1 VIGTRQGQGAPER
14 RASRLAWALIALVG
28 AELVAQLVFAW
39 ANRGPH
45 VATSTNWTSNGVVG
59 ALVALPLLGFPTV
72 GAILA
77 LKRPRNSIGWI
88 MLAVGLSFAVP
99 FNGYATFT
107 LRTHPGT
114 LPGGAIAAM
123 IDGASWVPLIGLS
136 GIFLILLFPDG
147 HLPSPRWRVFA
158 WAAAVG
164 LVASASVIL
173 LAPGPIET
181 FPNVTNPIG
190 VKGIDPFLLVILSI
204 PAGIVGAAVSLIM
217 RYRRSRSTDRLQ
229 LKWLAAAASVVAA
242 IYLVVEPLSV
252 VVGSPEPSWL
262 LALQDVALLS
272 FGLIPIAIGFS
283 VLKYRLYDIDVVIS
297 KTIVY
302 GALAAFITLVYAAVV
317 VGLGVVVGTGGESL
331 SLSILATAI
340 VAIAF
345 QPVRERVQRLANR
358 LVYGER
364 ATPYEVLARFS
375 ERVAGTYATEDVL
388 PRTARVLGE
397 GVGAERTGIWLL
409 LGPAFRLAASWP
421 ANGEEPTAVT
431 ATGADLPDFDGFDR
445 ALPVRYHD
453 EVLGAITVA
462 TGRRGV
468 LTPAEE
474 KLLDD
479 LAQQAGLVLSNVRLT
494 AELEARLE
502 QIAGQAAE
510 LRASRQRIVVAQD
523 EERRRLERNIHDG
536 AQQHLVAL
544 AVKLRLAKGFLR
556 RDPRRARAVLAELQ
570 EEVGEALDTLASL
583 SLGIFP
589 PLLEQQ
595 GIAAALAA
603 QYQRSNLPVHM
614 AVDGTG
620 RYPIETEAAVY
631 FSVLEALQNAAK
643 HARASRIDVRIGVD
657 DGALR
662 FEIADDGVGF
672 DPAASPN
679 GSGLQNLTDRLSVLG
694 GAVSISSSP
703 GSGTRVRG
711 HVPLLKEPVG

>member
-1 VIGTRQGQGAPER
+1 MREQTARRLSWAAGIVIAAGF
-14 RASRLAWALIALVG
+14 
-28 AELVAQLVFAW
+28 VAQAVLALL
-39 ANRGPH
+39 NRGPS
-45 VATSTNWTSNGVVG
+45 APSTTAWSADGLVG
-59 ALVALPLLGFPTV
+59 ALVASPLLGFPIV
-72 GAILA
+72 GFLLA
-77 LKRPRNSIGWI
+77 RKRPSNAIGWI
-88 MLAVGLSFAVP
+88 MLGVGLSFALP
-99 FNGYATFT
+99 LNSYATYA
-107 LRTHPGT
+107 LRTRHGA
-114 LPGGAIAAM
+114 LPGGAIAAA
-123 IDGASWVPLIGLS
+123 IDGTTWVPLIGLS

-147 HLPSPRWRVFA
+147 HLPSTRWRVFA
-158 WAAAVG
+158 WAAAAGMAASMIVI
-164 LVASASVIL
+164 LVA
-173 LAPGPIET
+173 PGRFET
-181 FPNVTNPIG
+181 FPDVTNPLG
-190 VKGIDPFLLVILSI
+190 VRGIEPLFLLILTI
-204 PAGIVGAAVSLIM
+204 PIGIVGAAASLVL
-217 RYRRSRSTDRLQ
+217 RYRRSRGADRLQ

-242 IYLVVEPLSV
+242 IYLVVEPLSA
-252 VVGSPEPSWL
+252 VVGTPQPDWL
-262 LALQDVALLS
+262 TALQNVALLT

-302 GALAAFITLVYAAVV
+302 GALGAFITVVYAAVV
-317 VGLGVVVGTGGESL
+317 VGLGALVGIGGQSL

-345 QPVRERVQRLANR
+345 QPVRERVQRFANR
-358 LVYGER
+358 LVYGQR

-409 LGPAFRLAASWP
+409 LGPSFRLAASWP
-421 ANGEEPTAVT
+421 ANRDAPVAVP
-431 ATGADLPDFDGFDR
+431 ATGTELPVFDGFDR
-445 ALPVRYHD
+445 SLPVRYHN

-462 TGRRGV
+462 TGRGAA

-479 LAQQAGLVLSNVRLT
+479 LAHQAGLVLSNVRLT

-556 RDPRRARAVLAELQ
+556 RDPGRARAVLAELQ
-570 EEVGEALDTLASL
+570 EEVGEALDTLTSL
-583 SLGIFP
+583 SLGIYP

-643 HARASRIDVRIGVD
+643 HAHASKIDVRIGVE

-662 FEIADDGVGF
+662 FEITDDGVGF
-672 DPAASPN
+672 DPATSPN
-679 GSGLQNLTDRLSVLG
+679 SSGLQNLTDRLSVLG
-694 GAVSISSSP
+694 GAVSVSSSP

-711 HVPLLKEPVG
+711 HVPLLKERVG